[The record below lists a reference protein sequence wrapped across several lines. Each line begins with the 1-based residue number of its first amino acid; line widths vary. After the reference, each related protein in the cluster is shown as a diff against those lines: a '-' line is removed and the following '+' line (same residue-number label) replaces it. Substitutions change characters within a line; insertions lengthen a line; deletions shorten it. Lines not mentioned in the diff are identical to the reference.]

1 MMFESFNKVGTIET
15 LEQKLKQLEQKPAS
29 NASYWQKLS
38 DMCAKMSADQLNYVQ
53 NSEEVNKAKSQMM
66 EAFNLYLFEKF
77 KDDFVQ
83 VEMCTKLCDTY
94 YDTIADVAQRY
105 SEGVIKTLDEN
116 KELKAKIKELERKLN
131 EKSDTKR
138 VG

>member
-29 NASYWQKLS
+29 KSSYWQKLS
-38 DMCAKMSADQLNYVQ
+38 DTCAKMSADQLNYVQ
-53 NSEEVNKAKSQMM
+53 NSEEVLKAKSQVM

-77 KDDFVQ
+77 KDDFVE
-83 VEMCTKLCDTY
+83 VEMFTKLCDEY
-94 YDTIADVAQRY
+94 VDTITDIAQRY
-105 SEGVIKTLDEN
+105 SDGVIKTLDEN

-131 EKSDTKR
+131 EKSDTKGTR
-138 VG
+138 

>member
-53 NSEEVNKAKSQMM
+53 NSEEVLKAKSQVM

-77 KDDFVQ
+77 KDDFVE
-83 VEMCTKLCDTY
+83 VEMFTKLCDEY
-94 YDTIADVAQRY
+94 VDTITDIAQRY

-138 VG
+138 A

>member
-1 MMFESFNKVGTIET
+1 MFESFNKVGTIET

-29 NASYWQKLS
+29 KSSYWQKLS
-38 DMCAKMSADQLNYVQ
+38 DTCAKMSADQLNYVQ
-53 NSEEVNKAKSQMM
+53 NSEEVLKAKSQVM

-77 KDDFVQ
+77 KDDFVE
-83 VEMCTKLCDTY
+83 VEMFTKLCDEY
-94 YDTIADVAQRY
+94 VDTITDIAQRY
-105 SEGVIKTLDEN
+105 SDGVIKTLDEN

-138 VG
+138 A

>member
-1 MMFESFNKVGTIET
+1 MFESFNKVGTIET

-29 NASYWQKLS
+29 KSSYWQKLS
-38 DMCAKMSADQLNYVQ
+38 DTCAKMSADQLNYVQ
-53 NSEEVNKAKSQMM
+53 NSEEVLKAKSQVM

-77 KDDFVQ
+77 KDDFVE
-83 VEMCTKLCDTY
+83 VEMFTKLCDEY
-94 YDTIADVAQRY
+94 VDTITDIAQRY

-138 VG
+138 A

>member
-29 NASYWQKLS
+29 KSSYWQKLS
-38 DMCAKMSADQLNYVQ
+38 DTCAKMSADQLNYVQ
-53 NSEEVNKAKSQMM
+53 NSEEVLKAKSQVM

-77 KDDFVQ
+77 KDDFVE
-83 VEMCTKLCDTY
+83 VEMFTKLCDEY
-94 YDTIADVAQRY
+94 VDTITDIAQRY
-105 SEGVIKTLDEN
+105 SDGVIKTLDEN

-138 VG
+138 A

>member
-15 LEQKLKQLEQKPAS
+15 LEQKLKQLEKPAS

-38 DMCAKMSADQLNYVQ
+38 DTCAKMSADQLNYVQ
-53 NSEEVNKAKSQMM
+53 NSEEVLKAKSQVM

-77 KDDFVQ
+77 KDDFVE
-83 VEMCTKLCDTY
+83 VEMFTKLCDEY
-94 YDTIADVAQRY
+94 VDTITDIAQRY
-105 SEGVIKTLDEN
+105 SDGVIKTLDEN

-131 EKSDTKR
+131 EKSDTKGTR
-138 VG
+138 

>member
-29 NASYWQKLS
+29 KSSYWQKLS
-38 DMCAKMSADQLNYVQ
+38 DTCAKMSADQLNYVQ
-53 NSEEVNKAKSQMM
+53 NSEEVLKAKSQVM

-77 KDDFVQ
+77 KDDFVE
-83 VEMCTKLCDTY
+83 VEMFTKLCDEY
-94 YDTIADVAQRY
+94 VDTITDIAQRY

-138 VG
+138 A